1 MLAAIME
8 LFFAGTALSSLP
20 TATADP
26 RPVAL
31 SKVVPKTLFSDK
43 VRFIFLAGLEGTGHH
58 YVLAAG
64 GAVAKKT
71 HLNKKPFYLPSA
83 MGGSASDFAEN
94 ERLGRL
100 EMKELAR
107 EAAGL
112 ANPAIYFP
120 SNPWSFPANPGPA
133 KVLQY
138 DDLRRMTEAAD
149 LEGLDVRV
157 VYLKRS
163 AQDIIIADTVHR
175 HFQE

>member
-1 MLAAIME
+1 MLAAILE
-8 LFFAGTALSSLP
+8 LFFTGTALSRLP

-26 RPVAL
+26 HPVLL

-43 VRFIFLAGLEGTGHH
+43 VRFMFLAGLEGTGHH

-64 GAVAKKT
+64 EAVAKKT

-120 SNPWSFPANPGPA
+120 SHPWSFPANPGPA